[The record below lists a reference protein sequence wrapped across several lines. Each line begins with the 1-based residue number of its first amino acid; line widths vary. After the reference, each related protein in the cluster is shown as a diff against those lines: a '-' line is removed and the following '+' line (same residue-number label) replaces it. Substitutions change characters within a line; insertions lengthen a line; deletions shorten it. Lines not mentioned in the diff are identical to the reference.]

1 MGCSQQNS
9 IQVGTFLIQLFLE
22 KVSIMF
28 NTK

>member
-1 MGCSQQNS
+1 MACLQQNS
-9 IQVGTFLIQLFLE
+9 IQVGTFLMPLFLE